1 MTTTKMTLANKYRPK
16 TFEDVVGQEVCTK
29 SLTNQINNNSYKH
42 VLIFS
47 GNAGC
52 GKTTCARI
60 FASMIDG
67 EVIEH
72 DCATHNGVADIKEI
86 VDNSRVKSLLHPYK
100 VIILDEC
107 QTITPQA
114 WSSLLNVLE
123 ENLPTSIFVF
133 CTTDP
138 QKIPFTI
145 FSRAQRYNFLP
156 IPNKIMMARLKQ
168 IVKLENIDISDE
180 ALKYVIISAK
190 GSLRQALTNL
200 DCCLDYGQ
208 LDTESV
214 CKVLS
219 IVSVDVF
226 ADLYK
231 AFEAKD
237 RNTIIELVNK
247 LYNAGYELH
256 QFVRQFLD
264 YCVTKSNMD
273 LLERLL
279 TTLQDIRYVETPKNI
294 IIARLII

>member
-1 MTTTKMTLANKYRPK
+1 MATTKMTLANKYRPK
-16 TFEDVVGQEVCTK
+16 TFEDVVGQDVCTK
-29 SLTNQINNNSYKH
+29 SLTNQINSNSYKH

-47 GNAGC
+47 GSAGC

-60 FASMIDG
+60 FANMIDG

-107 QTITPQA
+107 QAITSQA
-114 WSSLLNVLE
+114 WSSLLTVLE
-123 ENLPTSIFVF
+123 EDLPTSIFIF

-168 IVKLENIDISDE
+168 VVEKEQIEITDD
-180 ALKYVIISAK
+180 ALKYIVISAK

-208 LDTESV
+208 LDVESV

-219 IVSVDVF
+219 LVSVDVF
-226 ADLYK
+226 VDLYT
-231 AFEAKD
+231 AFENKD
-237 RNTIIELVNK
+237 RSTIIDIVNK

-256 QFVRQFLD
+256 HFARQFLD

-279 TTLQDIRYVETPKNI
+279 TILQDIRYTDSPKNI